1 MKTETPPSKK
11 NIVLLQYKL
20 FGRGDERPSNEQI
33 FERDIICDV
42 QSFIV
47 DNYCEDCFVGK
58 ESTAAV
64 QYCGRDNNCII
75 PALLEKL
82 EKLDI

>member
-1 MKTETPPSKK
+1 MKTNTLPSKK

-20 FGRGDERPSNEQI
+20 FGRDNERPTKELI
-33 FERDIICDV
+33 FVREVICDV

-58 ESTAAV
+58 ELTAAV